1 MTLERWKPAALAS
14 AIWLLPA
21 GAAAYPGGVETLQEH
36 IVRSAGTCPAAIAVR
51 TASQGYEG
59 GVKLDI
65 SVKTLAVAYVSE
77 LVSATPK
84 RLEFSAELRPAS
96 SGRVMWTC
104 PCSTRKN
111 SLPGSP
117 TQTMCCPGENWRGLK
132 RCESSCRSSRVRF
145 ANIGTEAR
153 GSGSGTASGMLLLHR
168 HGRGVGSRE
177 WGVGSG
183 WGVGNRH

>member
-21 GAAAYPGGVETLQEH
+21 GAAANLGGVETLQVH

-84 RLEFSAELRPAS
+84 RLEFSAQLRPAYA
-96 SGRVMWTC
+96 
-104 PCSTRKN
+104 
-111 SLPGSP
+111 
-117 TQTMCCPGENWRGLK
+117 
-132 RCESSCRSSRVRF
+132 SCRGAGHSVDGKHAFTLKAGRLTYVLTPGLGPNATPPAITDVEVVGGFPRVTMAF
-145 ANIGTEAR
+145 
-153 GSGSGTASGMLLLHR
+153 SD
-168 HGRGVGSRE
+168 
-177 WGVGSG
+177 
-183 WGVGNRH
+183 

>member
-21 GAAAYPGGVETLQEH
+21 GAAAYPGGVETLQVH

-84 RLEFSAELRPAS
+84 RLEFNAELRPAYAS
-96 SGRVMWTC
+96 CRGAGHSVDGNHTFTLKAGKLTYVLSPGLGPNATPPAITDVEVVGGFPRVMMAF
-104 PCSTRKN
+104 SD
-111 SLPGSP
+111 
-117 TQTMCCPGENWRGLK
+117 
-132 RCESSCRSSRVRF
+132 
-145 ANIGTEAR
+145 
-153 GSGSGTASGMLLLHR
+153 
-168 HGRGVGSRE
+168 
-177 WGVGSG
+177 
-183 WGVGNRH
+183 